1 MAARS
6 SKPGIALAAVGG
18 IGGIVVSSWALSVS
32 AHRGGGEPMVDVGEG
47 VLTAYSAAMLLLF
60 CATMVAVII
69 SLIRPRVAGLA
80 LIAIGGL
87 TIVLVVVG
95 ILMWLLGGLLFAPIK
110 ILILI
115 AGVLLMV
122 SRMSAA

>member
-1 MAARS
+1 
-6 SKPGIALAAVGG
+6 
-18 IGGIVVSSWALSVS
+18 
-32 AHRGGGEPMVDVGEG
+32 
-47 VLTAYSAAMLLLF
+47 MLLLF

-95 ILMWLLGGLLFAPIK
+95 ILMWLLGGLLFAPFGF
-110 ILILI
+110 LILI